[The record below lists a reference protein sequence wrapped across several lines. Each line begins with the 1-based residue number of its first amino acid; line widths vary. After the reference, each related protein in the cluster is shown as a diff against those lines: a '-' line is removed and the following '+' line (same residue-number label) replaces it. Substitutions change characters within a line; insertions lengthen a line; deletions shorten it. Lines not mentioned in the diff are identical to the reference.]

1 VKFRSGAEQRPW
13 TSVARGRLPQRLV
26 EQRKKIREQV
36 EHRKRERHT
45 WW

>member
-1 VKFRSGAEQRPW
+1 
-13 TSVARGRLPQRLV
+13 LPQRLL